1 MDNTLGCDMFT
12 VSVKCEGARYL
23 VFIVDICNYG
33 SVSVG
38 DITGFKTDKN
48 LWYKSGIT
56 TPTLELS
63 T

>member
-1 MDNTLGCDMFT
+1 MFT

-33 SVSVG
+33 SVAVG

>member
-33 SVSVG
+33 SVAVG